1 MLEDLGSLSP
11 SSSFMIP
18 LMCYLHCTGLRGL
31 ACGEFSPSLLSLG
44 VPYSI
49 GFRLTY
55 GDRAYAGVD
64 LTWHGYCGFKDSLAV
79 LCIHVWRSPPAAEIP

>member
-1 MLEDLGSLSP
+1 MLEDIGSLSP

-18 LMCYLHCTGLRGL
+18 LMCDLHCTGLRGL
-31 ACGEFSPSLLSLG
+31 ACGELR